1 MKAFDHYHPFVLLV
15 YFLALLLVAMFA
27 TNPVLQLLALLGG
40 AAFSVITTKKGERR
54 GDFAFYLFMF
64 FLVAVTNPLFSHNG
78 VTPLFFFKRQPR
90 YIRGLC
96 LRV

>member
-1 MKAFDHYHPFVLLV
+1 MKAFDHYHPFVLFV
-15 YFLALLLVAMFA
+15 YF
-27 TNPVLQLLALLGG
+27 LALLGG

-78 VTPLFFFKRQPR
+78 VTPLFFLNGNPVT
-90 YIRGLC
+90 L
-96 LRV
+96 